1 MKVSNDFILRE
12 IAGEYLLV
20 PVGAAAAKFN
30 GLITLNET
38 AYTIFQA
45 LAEERTAGELTAL
58 VISEY
63 DVDAETA
70 RADVDEFVQQLRQ
83 IGALVETGL

>member
-38 AYTIFQA
+38 AHTIFQA
-45 LAEERTAGELTAL
+45 LSEDRTPEELTAV

-63 DVDAETA
+63 EVDAETA
-70 RADVDEFVQQLRQ
+70 RADVDEFVQQLRE
-83 IGALVETGL
+83 IGALVEC

>member
-38 AYTIFQA
+38 AHTIFQA
-45 LAEERTAGELTAL
+45 LTQERTAEELTAL

-83 IGALVETGL
+83 IGALVENEL

>member
-1 MKVSNDFILRE
+1 MRVSNNFILRE

-20 PVGAAAAKFN
+20 PVGAAAANFN

-45 LAEERTAGELTAL
+45 MAEEHSAEELVQL
-58 VISEY
+58 VLTEY
-63 DVDAETA
+63 DVDADTA

-83 IGALVETGL
+83 IGALVENGL

>member
-1 MKVSNDFILRE
+1 MRVSGDFILRE

-38 AYTIFQA
+38 AHTIFQA
-45 LAEERTAGELTAL
+45 LTEERTAEELTEL
-58 VISEY
+58 VVSEY
-63 DVDAETA
+63 EVDAGTA
-70 RADVDEFVQQLRQ
+70 RADVDEFIRQLRQ
-83 IGALVETGL
+83 IGALVEC

>member
-1 MKVSNDFILRE
+1 MKVSDEFILRE

-38 AYTIFQA
+38 AHTIFRA
-45 LAEERTAGELTAL
+45 LSEGSTAEELTAL
-58 VISEY
+58 VVSEY
-63 DVDAETA
+63 EVDSDTA
-70 RADVDEFVQQLRQ
+70 RADVDEFIQQLRQ
-83 IGALVETGL
+83 IGALAEPEL

>member
-20 PVGAAAAKFN
+20 PVGNAAAKFN

-38 AYTIFQA
+38 AHTIFQA
-45 LAEERTAGELTAL
+45 LSEERTVEELTTI
-58 VISEY
+58 VTSEY
-63 DVDAETA
+63 EVDDDTA
-70 RADVDEFVQQLRQ
+70 RADVDEFIQQLRQ
-83 IGALVETGL
+83 IGALVESES